1 MSESQHPD
9 LGDHLWKAYTFN
21 ADQAI
26 HHEKQRA
33 TLTGLVLAI
42 SAAII
47 GLITFDRSVEAP
59 IDSLLSLFLVVIGA
73 FGAIFSMKQYERSQ
87 FHVERSRGYRRAIE
101 DLLPGEPMRV
111 IKNDADLRHREKFPR
126 LTRVRLYPWW
136 LALCL
141 APAAVGSVLCAISV
155 LSPISTP
162 PSPALNVNIRPAPP
176 VVRAGEGE
184 VPKDDPDKIQAA
196 KAQ

>member
-1 MSESQHPD
+1 MTKSGNND
-9 LGDHLWKAYTFN
+9 LADHLWKAYTFN
-21 ADQAI
+21 GDQAV

-59 IDSLLSLFLVVIGA
+59 IDTLLSLFLVALGS
-73 FGAIFSMKQYERSQ
+73 FGAMFSMKQYERSQ

-101 DLLPGEPMRV
+101 ELLPGEPMRV
-111 IKNDADLRHREKFPR
+111 IKNQADLRHRQKFPH
-126 LTRVRLYPWW
+126 LTRVRLYAWW

-141 APAAVGSVLCAISV
+141 APSAVGGVLCAISI
-155 LSPISTP
+155 LAPIK
-162 PSPALNVNIRPAPP
+162 APAPAASNVSIKP
-176 VVRAGEGE
+176 VPLVVPAGGGE
-184 VPKDDPDKIQAA
+184 EPKGGLDKIQAA
-196 KAQ
+196 KTP